1 MISTTDS
8 AVHLFQI
15 ALAPAFLLTGTGA
28 ILAILSSRLA
38 GVLEKCRSLNQL
50 IKEKA
55 DNSYQGELLIL
66 DKCCVLLYRA
76 FVICLLS
83 AFFTC
88 LVIVFIFAGE
98 FLPNDIAHGAIVSIL
113 FLASMICLTI
123 SIFLL
128 IYETVI
134 GKKLL
139 LFMTKLEHQT
149 K

>member
-1 MISTTDS
+1 MISSTDN

-28 ILAILSSRLA
+28 ILGLLSSRLA

-50 IKEKA
+50 IKEKV
-55 DNSYQGELLIL
+55 DNSYQSELLLL
-66 DKCCVLLYRA
+66 DKCCIWLYRA

-88 LVIVFIFAGE
+88 LTIVFIFAGE
-98 FLPNDIAHGAIVSIL
+98 FLPSDIAHGVIVSIL
-113 FLASMICLTI
+113 FLASVSCLSI
-123 SIFLL
+123 SVFLL

-139 LFMTKLEHQT
+139 LFITKLEHQIT
-149 K
+149 